1 MSNRAVFLDRDG
13 TIIEPYDYLTDLRQ
27 VQLMSAAPAAMRL
40 LRDRG
45 FLLVMI
51 TNQSAV
57 ARGMLTEKKLLEI
70 HDHLK
75 QLLAEKGAYLDQMYY
90 CPYHPEG
97 AVERYRRDS
106 ELRKPAPGMLLL
118 AARELDIDLAQSW
131 VVGDDDRD
139 IEAGRSAGC
148 RTILLENRGSPLVRR
163 GAAQPDFQAVNLKEA
178 ANLIVRYAE
187 VPASPPR
194 MVPPEPVFPA
204 ERSEPQPPV
213 PVPPAEPQEEPE
225 AFEAA
230 DPAEENMPE
239 SMERMGK
246 NPSEEEEAILS
257 ESVRSQE
264 IARRKARIK
273 TVHGSEEAAKKM
285 KPKDPAGNESAD
297 TRVLLSEILR
307 ELKHQ
312 NRQHGFTE
320 FSIPKLM
327 AGLVQM
333 IVLLCLILAFWFGS
347 GAETRRELV
356 QICLTLAMVFQT
368 MTLTF
373 LIMHKP

>member
-13 TIIEPYDYLTDLRQ
+13 TIIEPYDYLTDLSQ
-27 VQLMSAAPAAMRL
+27 VQLMPTAPAALRL
-40 LRDRG
+40 LQDRG

-75 QLLAEKGAYLDQMYY
+75 QMLAEKGAYLDQMYY

-163 GAAQPDFQAVNLKEA
+163 GTAQPDFQAVNLKEA

-187 VPASPPR
+187 VPASPPPPA
-194 MVPPEPVFPA
+194 PPEPVFPA
-204 ERSEPQPPV
+204 ERTEPQPPS
-213 PVPPAEPQEEPE
+213 PPAEPQVEPE
-225 AFEAA
+225 AFEMAY
-230 DPAEENMPE
+230 PAEENLPE
-239 SMERMGK
+239 SRESTGK

-273 TVHGSEEAAKKM
+273 TVPGSQEAAKKI

-347 GAETRRELV
+347 GAESRRELV
-356 QICLTLAMVFQT
+356 QICLTLSMVFQT

-373 LIMHKP
+373 LIMHKQ

>member
-13 TIIEPYDYLTDLRQ
+13 TIIEHYDYLTDLRQ
-27 VQLMSAAPAAMRL
+27 VQLMPAAPAAMRL

-75 QLLAEKGAYLDQMYY
+75 QMLAEKGAYLDQMYY

-163 GAAQPDFQAVNLKEA
+163 GAAPPDFQAVNLKEA

-187 VPASPPR
+187 IPASPPR
-194 MVPPEPVFPA
+194 TVPTEPVFPA
-204 ERSEPQPPV
+204 GSPEPHPPV
-213 PVPPAEPQEEPE
+213 PVPPAEPQMEPE
-225 AFEAA
+225 ALEPAG
-230 DPAEENMPE
+230 PAEENRPE
-239 SMERMGK
+239 SMESTGK
-246 NPSEEEEAILS
+246 NPSEEEAILS

-273 TVHGSEEAAKKM
+273 TVHGSEEAGKKM
-285 KPKDPAGNESAD
+285 KSKDPAGNESAD
-297 TRVLLSEILR
+297 TRVLLAEILR

>member
-13 TIIEPYDYLTDLRQ
+13 TIIEPYDYLTDLSQ
-27 VQLMSAAPAAMRL
+27 VQLMPTAPAALRL
-40 LRDRG
+40 LQDRG

-75 QLLAEKGAYLDQMYY
+75 QMLAEKGAYLDQMYY

-148 RTILLENRGSPLVRR
+148 RTILLENRGSPLVQR

-194 MVPPEPVFPA
+194 TAPPEPVFPA
-204 ERSEPQPPV
+204 ERTEPQPPA
-213 PVPPAEPQEEPE
+213 PPAEPE
-225 AFEAA
+225 ALEAA
-230 DPAEENMPE
+230 EPAEKNMPE
-239 SMERMGK
+239 SMERTGK
-246 NPSEEEEAILS
+246 NPPEEEEAVLS

-273 TVHGSEEAAKKM
+273 TVPGSQEAAKKM
-285 KPKDPAGNESAD
+285 KSKDPAGNESAD

-373 LIMHKP
+373 LIMHKQ